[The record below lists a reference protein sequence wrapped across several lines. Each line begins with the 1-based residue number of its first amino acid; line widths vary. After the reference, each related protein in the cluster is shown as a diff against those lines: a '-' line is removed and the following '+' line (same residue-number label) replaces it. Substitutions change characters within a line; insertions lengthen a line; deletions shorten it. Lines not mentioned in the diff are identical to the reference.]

1 MHRLIGRLVATVGVD
16 RAAAEK
22 AVGII
27 VPSRRRDGA
36 DENIVT
42 RIDRLSRV
50 RTALQ
55 AAQTNS
61 NSGDVAAGV
70 RIAAAGTRLRQSFS
84 GRAGAVPA
92 VRRERFGY
100 ASQMAGE
107 DAVGDSVGAIPGRL
121 V

>member
-27 VPSRRRDGA
+27 VPLRRRDGA
-36 DENIVT
+36 GESIVT
-42 RIDRLSRV
+42 RIDRRPRV
-50 RTALQ
+50 RAAAQ

-61 NSGDVAAGV
+61 NSGDIAASI
-70 RIAAAGTRLRQSFS
+70 RIAAAGARLRQSFG
-84 GRAGAVPA
+84 GRAGEVPA
-92 VRRERFGY
+92 VSREGFGY

-107 DAVGDSVGAIPGRL
+107 DAVGDSVGATPGRL

>member
-22 AVGII
+22 AV
-27 VPSRRRDGA
+27 A
-36 DENIVT
+36 
-42 RIDRLSRV
+42 RV
-50 RTALQ
+50 RAAAQ

-61 NSGDVAAGV
+61 NSGDIAASI
-70 RIAAAGTRLRQSFS
+70 RIAAAGARLRQSFG
-84 GRAGAVPA
+84 GRAGEVPA
-92 VRRERFGY
+92 VSREGFGY

-107 DAVGDSVGAIPGRL
+107 DAVGDSVGATPGRL